1 MEQAKNTKKKIVV
14 PQKPGM
20 NLVVRK
26 KVFDVKKMVII
37 LVIVVAALLVFAKF
51 GILDQLDKKR
61 AAQQE
66 LDNQQQMLQAIQ
78 LKEIAYGDLEQRYGR
93 YSYGWMEENEASML
107 QREKIFGVI
116 EKILVPKCV
125 IESLTLNG
133 NQMSLSVR
141 GITLDEARELVKVLE
156 ADENVAAATV
166 YSAVAT
172 DEKLTAR
179 INMTVIFTKE
189 AAQ

>member
-14 PQKPGM
+14 PQKSGM

>member
-37 LVIVVAALLVFAKF
+37 LVIVVAALLAFAKF

-61 AAQQE
+61 AAQRE
-66 LDNQQQMLQAIQ
+66 LDEQQQMLQAIQ
-78 LKEIAYGDLEQRYGR
+78 LKELQYGDLEARYGR
-93 YSYGWMEENEASML
+93 YSYGWMDENEASML

-116 EKILVPKCV
+116 EQILVPKCV

-133 NQMSLSVR
+133 NQMSLSIR

>member
-14 PQKPGM
+14 PQKSGM

-37 LVIVVAALLVFAKF
+37 LVIVVAALLAFAKF

-61 AAQQE
+61 AAQRE
-66 LDNQQQMLQAIQ
+66 LDEQQQMLQAIQ
-78 LKEIAYGDLEQRYGR
+78 LKELQYGDLEARYGR
-93 YSYGWMEENEASML
+93 YSYGWMDENEASML

-116 EKILVPKCV
+116 EQILVPKCV

-133 NQMSLSVR
+133 NQMSLSIR

>member
-14 PQKPGM
+14 PQKSGM

-66 LDNQQQMLQAIQ
+66 LEHQQQMLQAIQ